1 MPLPRRVDHQV
12 STRTVSMEEKA
23 TLILEALKENAS
35 VQFSK
40 LLSGFKERSH
50 GVMTFLAGLE
60 LTRRRVLFLRQSSP
74 FQELWIYR
82 RDEEEVDDE
91 LVGKLDLEK
100 GVEG

>member
-1 MPLPRRVDHQV
+1 M
-12 STRTVSMEEKA
+12 
-23 TLILEALKENAS
+23 
-35 VQFSK
+35 
-40 LLSGFKERSH
+40 
-50 GVMTFLAGLE
+50 MTFLAGLE

-91 LVGKLDLEK
+91 LDGELDLEK

>member
-1 MPLPRRVDHQV
+1 M

-40 LLSGFKERSH
+40 LLSDFKERSH

-91 LVGKLDLEK
+91 LGELVGKLDPEK